1 VQCTLQHTES
11 QPLSVL
17 HASQAAGVPA
27 AAAVQT
33 HRRRRLDKCGAEG
46 CFGVTSDDA
55 LSSSSGPPSQ
65 SSRLKENKQSGT
77 AAARGDNGE
86 QQVGQFRRRPR
97 PAAAIAR
104 GGSSHSS
111 GSIHGAPDTTSSS
124 TGNLGSRSDA
134 GAEAAAAALHEAAST
149 GTDSSSDDVSSFA
162 RSGPQSS
169 AAAAAAASEPVP
181 HARVW
186 GKRVRTVRGGDASS
200 ATQQQLS
207 TAVPT
212 VASSG
217 SAGTSLSTHA
227 SSEPSAAAQPAAVA
241 SSAKSSAESG
251 PAAVGAAASPPT
263 TAAPAAAAPAAA
275 APAAAAPAVAAA
287 AAAAPAA
294 AAPAAAAA
302 AAAPAAAAPAAPA
315 AATAVVPQQQAKP
328 LHEQQHT
335 AAQLPPLSVR
345 SKRLQRGLFVR
356 GGSSRNGN
364 GTNGNSS
371 NGSSNNGRAAKAAPK
386 KSTAAAGT
394 AKGAK
399 APVTLRNTETSST
412 SSPTAAGSSSRKH
425 GGKNGSSKNGSSN
438 GSSSSEASS
447 TTSQLKQLLERMGSS
462 SIAVVNPM
470 ADGVYRVS
478 SFREGL
484 AMWGAWLKLA
494 SSWRPK
500 YVTVKL
506 LYLLYYASLG
516 AVMPYLPVYF
526 QSLGMTD
533 SHMGNLGAIT
543 PAVTFLVSPM
553 WGYLTD
559 STGKLK
565 EVLLFTFV
573 TSVAFRVSMIAKQS
587 FSYIV
592 FIMVLTS
599 IVNAPVRTLLDSS
612 VLNLLDDKREYGK
625 QRLWGQW
632 GFGLG
637 SFSIGQILAKFNLDY
652 KAAFVMHAVVSVPTL
667 LIMLQ
672 FKPRKM
678 PQEPPRF
685 KEGLQVL
692 SRDRDAVAF
701 FALVCAIGIS
711 SGVIENFA
719 YKRLRELGADN
730 RVLGRSRLV
739 SSIAGV
745 PMFWMSGSLIR
756 HVNVQTVLLI
766 SMVSY
771 ILRFVNYAAISNP
784 WHAMPAEALRGITF
798 AGMWAASTAH
808 AHKIAPPGLATTM
821 LGFLQGTYGGVG
833 QSLGSLIG
841 GGLSAR
847 FGTAWAF
854 WIYAAVDVV
863 VLTGFCFY
871 FAALRVF
878 DPTPEQRR
886 AQEQWKQQ
894 WELVQELPELHEKLP

>member
-1 VQCTLQHTES
+1 M
-11 QPLSVL
+11 
-17 HASQAAGVPA
+17 QARPA
-27 AAAVQT
+27 V
-33 HRRRRLDKCGAEG
+33 
-46 CFGVTSDDA
+46 
-55 LSSSSGPPSQ
+55 
-65 SSRLKENKQSGT
+65 
-77 AAARGDNGE
+77 ARGDNAE
-86 QQVGQFRRRPR
+86 QPTGLFRRRPR
-97 PAAAIAR
+97 SAEASR
-104 GGSSHSS
+104 GDSSYSS
-111 GSIHGAPDTTSSS
+111 GSIYGTPDATSSS
-124 TGNLGSRSDA
+124 IGNTAPHSDA
-134 GAEAAAAALHEAAST
+134 RAAAAAAALHEAAPA
-149 GTDSSSDDVSSFA
+149 GTHSSDDVSSYA
-162 RSGPQSS
+162 RSGSQS
-169 AAAAAAASEPVP
+169 AAAAAAAAAAATAASASGPYT
-181 HARVW
+181 RVW
-186 GKRVRTVRGGDASS
+186 GKRVRAGGAGAPINS
-200 ATQQQLS
+200 ATQQQMRLAVATLGSSGGSAATDQQPHFSSETS
-207 TAVPT
+207 TAAQAVAN
-212 VASSG
+212 ASSTDSSTE
-217 SAGTSLSTHA
+217 SA
-227 SSEPSAAAQPAAVA
+227 
-241 SSAKSSAESG
+241 
-251 PAAVGAAASPPT
+251 PAAVGAAAST
-263 TAAPAAAAPAAA
+263 QATAT
-275 APAAAAPAVAAA
+275 VAAA
-287 AAAAPAA
+287 AV
-294 AAPAAAAA
+294 PAAAAA
-302 AAAPAAAAPAAPA
+302 V
-315 AATAVVPQQQAKP
+315 VVPPQQHARP
-328 LHEQQHT
+328 LHAQQYT
-335 AAQLPPLSVR
+335 AAQLSSLFAR
-345 SKRLQRGLFVR
+345 STQLHKGVFVR
-356 GGSSRNGN
+356 GGSSSSSGN
-364 GTNGNSS
+364 GSG
-371 NGSSNNGRAAKAAPK
+371 NGSNSNGRAAKAAAK
-386 KSTAAAGT
+386 KSTTASAGT
-394 AKGAK
+394 TKGGR
-399 APVTLRNTETSST
+399 APLPLLSKETSST
-412 SSPTAAGSSSRKH
+412 SSSSSSSPTAAGSSS
-425 GGKNGSSKNGSSN
+425 SKNGGSKNGTRNGNSSSTN
-438 GSSSSEASS
+438 GSSSSSS
-447 TTSQLKQLLERMGSS
+447 TTQQQKPVRTLGSS
-462 SIAVVNPM
+462 SISCVNPL

-478 SFREGL
+478 SLREGL
-484 AMWGAWLKLA
+484 AMWAAWLKLV

-500 YVTVKL
+500 YVVVKL

-533 SHMGNLGAIT
+533 RHMGNLGAIT

-573 TSVAFRVSMIAKQS
+573 TSVAFRVLMIAKES

-637 SFSIGQILAKFNLDY
+637 SFSIGQILAKFKLTY

-667 LIMLQ
+667 LILLQ
-672 FKPRKM
+672 FKPKKM

-719 YKRLRELGADN
+719 YKRLRELGADT

-745 PMFWMSGSLIR
+745 PMFWASGSLIR

-771 ILRFVNYAAISNP
+771 ILRFVIYAAISNP

-833 QSLGSLIG
+833 QSVGSLIG

-847 FGTAWAF
+847 YGTALAF
-854 WIYAAVDVV
+854 WIYAAIDVV
-863 VLTGFCFY
+863 ILTAFCFY

-886 AQEQWKQQ
+886 AQEVWKQQ
-894 WELVQELPELHEKLP
+894 WELVQEVPQLHEKLP